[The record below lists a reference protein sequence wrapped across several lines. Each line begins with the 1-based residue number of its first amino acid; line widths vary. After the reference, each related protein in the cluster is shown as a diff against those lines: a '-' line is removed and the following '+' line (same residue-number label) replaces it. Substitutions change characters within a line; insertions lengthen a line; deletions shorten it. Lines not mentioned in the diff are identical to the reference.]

1 MAQGKRM
8 LNFNNH
14 KTRYPVAVT
23 LWAVFFLVG
32 MIAIRG
38 SLALAED
45 PPKRWWKG
53 NLHTHSLWSD
63 GNDFPEMIADWYRS
77 AGYHFLAISDH
88 NVMSEGERWI
98 PLETV
103 KSRGGEAVLEKYIE
117 RFGRP
122 WVETRLLDAGQHTEV
137 RLHGL
142 AEFRGDL
149 EMDGKFLLMA
159 SEEISDSVDGRPVHM
174 NATNLGEAI
183 LPLGGATVAEALA
196 NNFRAV
202 QEQSRR
208 LDRPIILHI
217 NHPNFGFA
225 LTAEDLAYVAGERFF
240 EVYNGHPGVNHLGD
254 DTHASVEAMWDVANT
269 IRLAKLNVPPMYGLA
284 TDDSHEYHGPTGSIT
299 GRGWVMV
306 GASRLTVEDILTGL
320 NEGEFYASSGVSLAK
335 LTFNPE
341 QRRLHL
347 EIEPQTN
354 EAYTTRFIGT
364 RVGRKETDA
373 EGATAIGEV
382 LSEVQGDVAS
392 YQLGADLLYVRAVV
406 TSTAEHP
413 RGSFPDQKKQAWT
426 QPVGWKRRFDR

>member
-1 MAQGKRM
+1 MR
-8 LNFNNH
+8 NFNNQ
-14 KTRYPVAVT
+14 KTGCPIGAS
-23 LWAVFFLVG
+23 LWSVFIWVG
-32 MIAIRG
+32 LMAGGI
-38 SLALAED
+38 SSTLAED
-45 PPKRWWKG
+45 SPKQWWKG

-88 NVMSEGERWI
+88 NVLIEGDRWI

-103 KSRGGEAVLEKYIE
+103 KARGGEDVLDKYLQ

-122 WVETRLLDAGQHTEV
+122 WVETRPLNDGEQTEV

-149 EMDGKFLLMA
+149 EIADKFLLMA
-159 SEEISDSVDGRPVHM
+159 SEEISDSVDGKPVHM
-174 NATNLGEAI
+174 NATNLAEAI

-202 QEQSRR
+202 QEQSQR
-208 LDRPIILHI
+208 LNRPIMLHI

-254 DTHASVEAMWDVANT
+254 DTHASMEAMWDVANT

-284 TDDSHEYHGPTGSIT
+284 TDDSHEYHAAAGSVT

-306 GASRLTVEDILTGL
+306 GADRLEVEALLSAL
-320 NEGEFYASSGVSLAK
+320 NNGDFYASSGVSLAK
-335 LTFNPE
+335 LQFDPHE
-341 QRRLHL
+341 RRIDL
-347 EIEPQTN
+347 EIEPQAN
-354 EAYTTRFIGT
+354 ESYTTRFIGT
-364 RVGRKETDA
+364 RAGRNSSET

-382 LSEVQGDVAS
+382 LAEVQGETAS
-392 YQLGADLLYVRAVV
+392 YRLDADLLYVRAVV

-413 RGSFPDQKKQAWT
+413 RASFPDQKKQAWT
-426 QPVGWKRRFDR
+426 QPVGWKKRLNR